1 MTSIMIADDHPI
13 VVSGLETLLRK
24 SGYAIAA
31 SVATGTAALEKIQE
45 SQPDIL
51 ILDVQMPD
59 RNGMDVL
66 RILRSA
72 GDQRAVVLLTAGIDD
87 RQAAEALRLQVNG
100 LVLKDSPPD
109 QLLHCLNEVAQ
120 GRSWIDPDIAER
132 VREMAAGGCLAPG
145 PMESLSTR
153 EQAVVGLVVRG
164 LRNREIASL
173 LGIAEGTVKVHLHK
187 VYEKLGVGSRTELVI
202 YARDLSGS

>member
-24 SGYAIAA
+24 SGYEVVA
-31 SVATGTAALEKIQE
+31 SVATGAAALARIPEA
-45 SQPDIL
+45 QPDIIL
-51 ILDVQMPD
+51 LDVQMPD

-72 GDQRAVVLLTAGIDD
+72 GDERHIILLTAGIDD
-87 RQAAEALRLQVNG
+87 RQAAEALQLGVNG

-109 QLLHCLNEVAQ
+109 LLLRCLDEVRE
-120 GRSWIDPDIAER
+120 GRCWIDPDIADR
-132 VREMAAGGCLAPG
+132 VREVAESGSYAPG

-202 YARDLSGS
+202 YARDLAQT